1 VATPPATLQP
11 AGGQPVPAAADG
23 ADSLRLG
30 LIGAGIQASRTPA
43 LHMHEAAEWGL
54 ACDYRLLDLDAM
66 GAGADAL
73 PGLLQMAEDEG
84 FAGLNITYPC
94 KQEVLEL
101 LDDLSGEARA
111 LGAVN
116 TVVLRHGRRIGH
128 NTDCSGFG
136 ESFRRFLPD
145 ASRARAVQLG
155 AGGAGAAVAEAL
167 LRQGVG
173 RLAIHDTDP
182 ERAAALAGAL
192 CARHG
197 SGRAA
202 VADLARDVAAADGL
216 VNCTPVGMAKLPGM
230 PLAETLLHPRLWV
243 TEIVY
248 FPLETALL
256 RTAKNLGCR
265 TLHGGYMAVFQA
277 AHAFRL
283 FSGITPD
290 AERMLRGFLKALE
303 VPPADQGSR

>member
-1 VATPPATLQP
+1 MAVSPATLQP
-11 AGGQPVPAAADG
+11 ADAGQNG
-23 ADSLRLG
+23 NSGLRLG

-43 LHMHEAAEWGL
+43 LHMQEAAAWGL
-54 ACDYRLLDLDAM
+54 ACDYRLLDLDTM
-66 GAGADAL
+66 GAGVEAL
-73 PGLLQMAEDEG
+73 PGLLRMAEDQG
-84 FAGLNITYPC
+84 YAGLNITYPC
-94 KQEVLEL
+94 KQAVLAL
-101 LDDLSGEARA
+101 LDDLSEEARA

-116 TVVLRHGRRIGH
+116 TVVLRHGRRVGH

-145 ASRARAVQLG
+145 VPRARAVQLG

-173 RLAIHDTDP
+173 RLAIHDTDKA
-182 ERAAALAGAL
+182 RAAGLADTL

-197 SGRAA
+197 PGRAA
-202 VADLARDVAAADGL
+202 MADLAEDVAAADGL

-230 PLAETLLHPRLWV
+230 PLPGALLHPRLWV
-243 TEIVY
+243 AEIVY

-256 RTAKNLGCR
+256 HAAKAIGCR

-283 FSGITPD
+283 FTGITPD
-290 AERMLRGFLKALE
+290 AERMLGAFLQALTTHS
-303 VPPADQGSR
+303 ADHGAK